1 MSVVEFF
8 TVQLRLIAYDIDYV
22 DVGSDPDLQPISS
35 TVTFVPRIPAGSLIW
50 APGLTIPAGIALS
63 PIVARTD
70 TDGYLRTIQNSAL
83 NEKQVITI
91 TGSPTSYKLAFN
103 GSAASTTIAGN
114 ASLAT
119 VQSALEG
126 LSTIGAGNVTVSG
139 TAGGLYNVFFVN
151 ALAAQNQPLL
161 VVSNIVGG
169 TSPTVV
175 VTEARAGGLNT
186 GVELVANTDAIF
198 LDELLYD
205 VTFNNVVYNKGPQLI
220 SPFAFEAPTVGGE
233 VVDLASVF
241 KLPPKTPS

>member
-1 MSVVEFF
+1 MTTVEFF
-8 TVQLRLIAYDIDYV
+8 TVQLRLIAYDVDYT
-22 DVGSDPDLQPISS
+22 DVGTDPDLQPISS
-35 TVTFVPRIPAGSLIW
+35 TVTFLPRIPAGSLIW

-63 PIVARTD
+63 PVPARTD
-70 TDGYLRTIQNSAL
+70 TDGYLRTIQNSAV

-91 TGSPTSYKLAFN
+91 TGAPTSYKLAFN

-119 VQSALEG
+119 VQADLEA

-139 TAGGLYNVFFVN
+139 TAGGPYNVFFVN
-151 ALAAQNQPLL
+151 ALAAQNVPLL

-186 GVELVANTDAIF
+186 GVELVANTDAIT
-198 LDELLYD
+198 LDQLLYD
-205 VTFNNVVYNKGPQLI
+205 VTFDNVVYNKGPQII
-220 SPFAFEAPTVGGE
+220 SPFAFEAPKTGGGI
-233 VVDLASVF
+233 VDLTSAF
-241 KLPPKTPS
+241 KLPAKTPS

>member
-70 TDGYLRTIQNSAL
+70 TDGYLRTIQNSAK

-91 TGSPTSYKLAFN
+91 TGGPTSYKLAFN
-103 GSAASTTIAGN
+103 GSSASTTIAGN
-114 ASLAT
+114 ASAAT
-119 VQSALEG
+119 VQADLEA

-139 TAGGLYNVFFVN
+139 TGPYNVFFVN
-151 ALAAQNQPLL
+151 ALASQPQPLL

-175 VTEARAGGLNT
+175 VTESVVGGLNT

-198 LDELLYD
+198 LDQLLYD
-205 VTFNNVVYNKGPQLI
+205 VTFDNVVYNKGPQLI

-233 VVDLASVF
+233 VVDLTAAF